1 MPKKSKSAM
10 QGPLQLAPYE
20 KKSGCLQVIVETPKG
35 SRNKYSFDKDQKV
48 FALKKVLPAGMAF
61 PYDFGFVPSTVAEDG
76 DPLDVL
82 VLMDEPA
89 GVGCLLRCRVVG
101 IIEGEQGKK
110 KNPERNDRIVA
121 IAKDNH
127 SFADIQHVKDLG
139 KQFVTELEEF
149 FVNYHQLSGK
159 KYRVI
164 DVKGPGEAAQRIQAA
179 IRSARKK

>member
-1 MPKKSKSAM
+1 M
-10 QGPLQLAPYE
+10 
-20 KKSGCLQVIVETPKG
+20 
-35 SRNKYSFDKDQKV
+35 
-48 FALKKVLPAGMAF
+48 
-61 PYDFGFVPSTVAEDG
+61 AEDG